1 MSFRKFGGLQYSAKH
16 NSVSSYYNTS
26 NNLQVTTIGQPN
38 TYIVVESGLTGNINT
53 NAVPDNAWIEAAIQ
67 AAVKEAVQAALK
79 DFTPT
84 GMIGHA
90 GPTGPQGSI
99 GPTGLEGSKGIEG
112 PTGSRGLEGPT
123 GPAGPTN
130 STTGDASTIFTLKD
144 ARKSIDI
151 IGPLIL
157 QASANTNVP
166 TSYSKDIP
174 NIDDIKSVSV
184 GTDVTSIGDS
194 AFKGATGLTSI
205 TIPNTV
211 TDISNNAFYGANK
224 LTTVTFAQNSQLQ
237 SIGANAFAYD
247 ASLSLI

>member
-67 AAVKEAVQAALK
+67 AAVKEAVQAAQGLE
-79 DFTPT
+79 
-84 GMIGHA
+84 
-90 GPTGPQGSI
+90 GPTGSHGLE
-99 GPTGLEGSKGIEG
+99 GPTGLQGPQGIQGEQ
-112 PTGSRGLEGPT
+112 GSRGLEGPT

-194 AFKGATGLTSI
+194 AFKCDKFNIYNHTKYSYRYKQQR
-205 TIPNTV
+205 V
-211 TDISNNAFYGANK
+211 
-224 LTTVTFAQNSQLQ
+224 QRRH
-237 SIGANAFAYD
+237 
-247 ASLSLI
+247 